1 MCAITSERE
10 ADYKRLNAPLTGL
23 QQGFHAQPTFNVET
37 TPLDRQEFDGIHVR
51 LAALSLPPFMQ
62 TGVLGLDGEHRGVE
76 TLGLYANARMT

>member
-1 MCAITSERE
+1 VCAITSERE

-62 TGVLGLDGEHRGVE
+62 TGVLDLMECLPGNVDAVD
-76 TLGLYANARMT
+76 TMV